1 MAFGDLFGRRE
12 AREEPPS
19 ERITLP
25 APPGRDDLGAALD
38 QVDAMVAGGAVPSCV
53 AARVERV
60 THVVR
65 DTMPRLDTLR
75 GSTHGYWVVATAT
88 DYLPEALS
96 GYLRL
101 PRRFADTR
109 PVDGG
114 RTSLMVLVD
123 QLDLLGATMDDV
135 FDAVCRDDAVALV
148 AHGRFLAEKFGHA
161 SDGGSLMVD
170 LPVPAPQ
177 PIVPAL
183 QPPVPAPQVIVPAPQ
198 VIVPAPQVIA
208 PAPQPIVP
216 VAPEPAGPREP
227 REPLEPPVPLE
238 PPASAGEPTSEAPTP
253 DAPMPDAPMPD
264 APMPDAPTPEAPMP
278 DAPTTAA
285 PTPAPAPASTSI
297 LDLDDMP
304 RDGHP

>member
-1 MAFGDLFGRRE
+1 MALGDLFGRRE
-12 AREEPPS
+12 AREELPS
-19 ERITLP
+19 ERMTLP

-38 QVDAMVAGGAVPSCV
+38 RVDAMVAGGAVPSCV

-65 DTMPRLDTLR
+65 DTIPRLDTLR
-75 GSTHGYWVVATAT
+75 GSTHGYWVMATAT

-148 AHGRFLAEKFGHA
+148 AHGRFLAEKFGQA
-161 SDGGSLMVD
+161 SDGGRLMVD
-170 LPVPAPQ
+170 LPVP
-177 PIVPAL
+177 
-183 QPPVPAPQVIVPAPQ
+183 PPRPS
-198 VIVPAPQVIA
+198 
-208 PAPQPIVP
+208 VP
-216 VAPEPAGPREP
+216 VASEPAGQPVPLGPPVLGEP
-227 REPLEPPVPLE
+227 PTSAEPPVSGEPLVPLEPPVPPE
-238 PPASAGEPTSEAPTP
+238 PATSTI
-253 DAPMPDAPMPD
+253 
-264 APMPDAPTPEAPMP
+264 APTPEAP
-278 DAPTTAA
+278 TV
-285 PTPAPAPASTSI
+285 TPAPPSM
-297 LDLDDMP
+297 LELDDAP
-304 RDGHP
+304 RDVHR

>member
-170 LPVPAPQ
+170 LPVPA
-177 PIVPAL
+177 L
-183 QPPVPAPQVIVPAPQ
+183 QPTVPAPQPVFPAP
-198 VIVPAPQVIA
+198 
-208 PAPQPIVP
+208 
-216 VAPEPAGPREP
+216 PEPAGPREAH
-227 REPLEPPVPLE
+227 EPLEPRVPLE
-238 PPASAGEPTSEAPTP
+238 PPTPEAPTTDAPTTDAPTP
-253 DAPMPDAPMPD
+253 DAPT
-264 APMPDAPTPEAPMP
+264 PDAPTP
-278 DAPTTAA
+278 DAPTTTA
-285 PTPAPAPASTSI
+285 PAPAPAPASTSI